1 MKVKFAKDSI
11 VSSVQCNEG
20 NDDNQYDDCKEYND
34 DDDNDNIENKDDDY
48 DAAGPPPH
56 QSVSRLSPSGGAG
69 KNTINEQESQQAE
82 NQGTSQENFQE
93 YYQNILCMWLKIF

>member
-1 MKVKFAKDSI
+1 MIMMKNMMMIKNMMIIA
-11 VSSVQCNEG
+11 N
-20 NDDNQYDDCKEYND
+20 N
-34 DDDNDNIENKDDDY
+34 NIENKDDDY
-48 DAAGPPPH
+48 DAGPPPH

-93 YYQNILCMWLKIF
+93 YFQNIPSM